1 MKKRHL
7 IERMLDMVDLH
18 SEPIPGKPLI
28 EIIGNYSLLIENHCG
43 VVSYEKERIVVKT
56 PKGCIQICGIGLVL
70 TKMSKDILR
79 VTGTIRTIELQ
90 GRG

>member
-7 IERMLDMVDLH
+7 MERMLDMVDLH
-18 SEPIPGKPLI
+18 TEPIPGQSLI
-28 EIIGNYSLLIENHCG
+28 EILGDQSLLIENHCG
-43 VVSYEKERIVVKT
+43 VVSYGTERIVVKT
-56 PKGCIQICGIGLVL
+56 RKGCIQICGIGLIL
-70 TKMSKDILR
+70 MKMSKDILR